1 MGRLRKKIRQL
12 LWDNFSGRTQAI
24 KLTIIYSVPFIA
36 IFTALIISLVLWEA
50 KKHGQ
55 EQTEE
60 FLESARSFHKQV
72 MVEKKWMEQQGGF
85 FVPGVNGD
93 DATAVGKRDD
103 QYRRIDFASVLNG
116 QSEIA
121 GRTEGYRFHIVS
133 PDASGNYHHPDGW
146 ETNALGSL
154 ESGAPE
160 VFSISEADGGRYFR
174 YMSRFPED
182 AGMEQ
187 AGTDNDPITAIA
199 ITIPTAFSDLIH
211 KEKMKR
217 DIISY
222 GTVGIISLVF
232 IILLIWRF
240 SRKISSV
247 IDRELE
253 EKRLKALVELAGAA
267 AHEIRQPLAV
277 IIGFSDL
284 LKQKTY
290 PDDGQI
296 SDTMTIIKDQCNRIN
311 GIVSKMLRISQ
322 YKTIPYID
330 DIRIFDL
337 NSVDNTPSKN

>member
-1 MGRLRKKIRQL
+1 MGRLRKRVRQL
-12 LWDNFSGRTQAI
+12 LWDNFSGKTQTL
-24 KLTIIYSVPFIA
+24 KLTIIYSVPFVA

-50 KKHGQ
+50 NKHRQ

-60 FLESARSFHKQV
+60 FLESARSFRKQV
-72 MVEKKWMEQQGGF
+72 MVEKMWMDHQGGF
-85 FVPGVNGD
+85 FVPVGNGD
-93 DATAVGKRDD
+93 GGAVGKRDD

-121 GRTEGYRFHIVS
+121 GKKEGYRFHIVG
-133 PDASGNYHHPDGW
+133 PDASSNYHHPDGW
-146 ETNALGSL
+146 ETHALGSL

-160 VFSISEADGGRYFR
+160 AFSFSEVDGLRRFR
-174 YMSRFPED
+174 YMSRFSVETGTE
-182 AGMEQ
+182 A
-187 AGTDNDPITAIA
+187 AGTEKGPMTAIA
-199 ITIPTAFSDLIH
+199 ITLPTAFSDLIH

-253 EKRLKALVELAGAA
+253 EKRLDALVELAGAA

-284 LKQKTY
+284 LKEKTY
-290 PDDGQI
+290 PEDGQI
-296 SDTMTIIKDQCNRIN
+296 SETMTLIKDQCNRIN

-322 YKTIPYID
+322 YKTVPYVD
-330 DIRIFDL
+330 DTRIFDL